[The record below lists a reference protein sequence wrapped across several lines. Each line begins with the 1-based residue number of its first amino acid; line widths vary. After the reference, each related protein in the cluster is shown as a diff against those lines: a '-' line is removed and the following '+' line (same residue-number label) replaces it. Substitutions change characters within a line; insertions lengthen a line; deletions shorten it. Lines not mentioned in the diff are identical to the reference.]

1 MQKFSSK
8 KDWWVLAFLVC
19 LSGLLVQLLFTMQ
32 AKGNISAYPVHSATY
47 IITIFIIWWPVFNT
61 RYAVEHEQLI
71 IRCMFLKW
79 IIPLNQIQ
87 CVSKTTNSIAS
98 PALSLDRIKI
108 EYTKNG
114 ENKFIL
120 LSPRDTTAFCDAINK
135 KIMT

>member
-1 MQKFSSK
+1 MQRFSSK

-47 IITIFIIWWPVFNT
+47 IITIIIIWWPFFNT
-61 RYAVEHEQLI
+61 RYVVEQEQLI
-71 IRCMFLKW
+71 VRCMFLKW

-87 CVSKTTNSIAS
+87 RVSTTTNSIAS
-98 PALSLDRIKI
+98 PALSLDRIKV
-108 EYTKNG
+108 EYIKNG

-120 LSPRDTTAFCDAINK
+120 LSPKDKIAFCDAIHQK
-135 KIMT
+135 LMT

>member
-19 LSGLLVQLLFTMQ
+19 LSGLLVQLLLTMQ

-47 IITIFIIWWPVFNT
+47 IITIFIIWWPLFNT
-61 RYAVEHEQLI
+61 RYVVENEQLI
-71 IRCMFLKW
+71 VRCMFLKW

-87 CVSKTTNSIAS
+87 RVSPTTNSIAS

-120 LSPRDTTAFCDAINK
+120 LSPRDKTAFCDAIHQK
-135 KIMT
+135 LMT

>member
-1 MQKFSSK
+1 MQRFSSK

-47 IITIFIIWWPVFNT
+47 IITIFIIWWPLFNT
-61 RYAVEHEQLI
+61 RYVVEQEQLI
-71 IRCMFLKW
+71 VRCMFLKW

-87 CVSKTTNSIAS
+87 RVSTTTNSIAS
-98 PALSLDRIKI
+98 PALSLDRIKV
-108 EYTKNG
+108 EYIKNG

-120 LSPRDTTAFCDAINK
+120 LSPKDKIAFCDAIHQK
-135 KIMT
+135 LMT